1 MRKFRRTNTDI
12 LTHATPTAEKKPKKI
27 WAIAVIIVMAM
38 SVVGF
43 LTIDYSTLEK
53 YNGFKLI
60 NVDSRSWKVVKIPDV
75 IFYSHPSE
83 VESFLVTEEFM
94 VRLKTTPVV
103 YLSSPPDDANNDT
116 IAAVAYDL
124 IWPFAAQDRFI
135 RFASTIPLPDGRVQV
150 DCANATAS
158 VPVVVLQTGVNLT
171 LERKGNCFVFT
182 GENQRD
188 FIQLRD
194 RLLYGLYDVIPDAGK
209 LP

>member
-12 LTHATPTAEKKPKKI
+12 LTHAAPAAEKKPKKI

-60 NVDSRSWKVVKIPDV
+60 NVDSRSWKVVKIPDI
-75 IFYSHPSE
+75 IFYSHPTE
-83 VESFLVTEEFM
+83 VESVPVTEEFM
-94 VRLKTTPVV
+94 LQLKTAPQV
-103 YLSSPPDDANNDT
+103 YLASPPDDANNET
-116 IAAVAYDL
+116 VSAVAYDL
-124 IWPFAAQDRFI
+124 IWPFAEQDRFL
-135 RFASTIPLPDGRVQV
+135 RFASTVPVPGRVQV
-150 DCANATAS
+150 DCANATAG